1 MTINKEWQDNEALRR
16 YTLIAPLLQKDLDN
30 AKRVALRKQIAEAN
44 DMTIRSLYRYEKAF
58 KDQAFNGLR
67 PMNREKRRSQALPD
81 NFDELVDEAIQ
92 LRREVPERSVSQII
106 LILELEHRIAP
117 GVLKRSTLERH
128 LYKAGFGA
136 KHLKT
141 YKEARESSSKRFC
154 KPHRMMLIQGD
165 IKYGPKLPI
174 GKNGAKAQTYL
185 SSAIDD
191 HSRFVIASKFYD
203 NCEETIVEDTFH
215 TVLLRAGKFDR
226 AYFDNGSQ
234 YVAKQLKLS
243 LAKLG
248 IHIGYAPVRSGKSK
262 GKIEKFHQVVD
273 AFDREC
279 KLKNVKTLDQ
289 LNALW
294 SLYLEEYYHRKAHS
308 GIAEYYQNQ
317 GVVVPADGITPVQE
331 WNRDSRPLTFID
343 TATVAEAFL
352 HHETRKV
359 DRGACIKFQGRKY
372 EAKPSLIGQEVEIA
386 YDPVSPETI
395 RVYHPHVEPFEAKP
409 LQIKEY
415 CDPKPSLPAAIQAM
429 DKPETSRLLD
439 GLEKRHR
446 ESKTVVADAISFAD
460 YRREGKDNV

>member
-1 MTINKEWQDNEALRR
+1 MIRRFRCSGCGRYHNELPDCLVPYKHYEAEAISGVIDGVV
-16 YTLIAPLLQKDLDN
+16 TSDDLDSEDYPC
-30 AKRVALRKQIAEAN
+30 VYTMLLW
-44 DMTIRSLYRYEKAF
+44 IRWFTE
-58 KDQAFNGLR
+58 N
-67 PMNREKRRSQALPD
+67 
-81 NFDELVDEAIQ
+81 
-92 LRREVPERSVSQII
+92 
-106 LILELEHRIAP
+106 
-117 GVLKRSTLERH
+117 LKRH

-174 GKNGAKAQTYL
+174 GKNGAKVQTYL

-308 GIAEYYQNQ
+308 GIAEYYQSQ

>member
-1 MTINKEWQDNEALRR
+1 
-16 YTLIAPLLQKDLDN
+16 
-30 AKRVALRKQIAEAN
+30 
-44 DMTIRSLYRYEKAF
+44 
-58 KDQAFNGLR
+58 
-67 PMNREKRRSQALPD
+67 
-81 NFDELVDEAIQ
+81 
-92 LRREVPERSVSQII
+92 
-106 LILELEHRIAP
+106 
-117 GVLKRSTLERH
+117 
-128 LYKAGFGA
+128 
-136 KHLKT
+136 
-141 YKEARESSSKRFC
+141 
-154 KPHRMMLIQGD
+154 MMLIQSD

-174 GKNGAKAQTYL
+174 GKNGAKVQTYL

-226 AYFDNGSQ
+226 AYFDNGFQ

-308 GIAEYYQNQ
+308 GIAEYYQSQ

-331 WNRDSRPLTFID
+331 WNRDYRPLTFID

-359 DRGACIKFQGRKY
+359 DRGACIKFQGGNTKQSLHSLARK
-372 EAKPSLIGQEVEIA
+372 L
-386 YDPVSPETI
+386 
-395 RVYHPHVEPFEAKP
+395 
-409 LQIKEY
+409 
-415 CDPKPSLPAAIQAM
+415 
-429 DKPETSRLLD
+429 RLLMIRSARK
-439 GLEKRHR
+439 LSEYIIRM
-446 ESKTVVADAISFAD
+446 
-460 YRREGKDNV
+460 